1 MVKKTI
7 LFFCFFMSINK
18 IFPQSKTDNYQV
30 ADWFGF
36 KKAAITYTFD
46 DNCSNQLLKVV
57 PMFDEYGFKLTLYT
71 VTNWGPNWKELNN
84 AAEKGHE
91 IASHTVSHPYLDQLS
106 ESELENELENSAEA
120 IHSNI
125 KTGTPLTIAYP
136 YCRPGKLSLVKKY
149 YIAARGCQGYIEKK
163 TPSDLFNISSIIC
176 GSEGPVK
183 TVKDFNAKAEEATR
197 SGGWCVYLL
206 HGIDDDGGYSPL
218 PSDTLL
224 KSLDY
229 LKKNDDRFWVDNFI
243 NVVKYIGERNSLM
256 INETYR
262 SNDTIIFTVNDTLD
276 DNVYD
281 FPVTLRRKIPV
292 GWQSYI
298 LIQNNKEI
306 SFKVIQENGQDYIVF
321 NVVPDNADIF
331 FVKNKTTEIKD
342 EFKGGNLKSGRLNN
356 YPNPF
361 NLSTN
366 ITFSLDEPG
375 IVKLTIYDVL
385 GRQVDTVSKIY
396 SAAGE
401 HLLTY
406 LADNLSGG
414 VYFYALDTSRGR
426 IGVNKMS
433 LLK

>member
-1 MVKKTI
+1 MTNKAL
-7 LFFCFFMSINK
+7 LFICFFISLSEIV
-18 IFPQSKTDNYQV
+18 PQSGTDNYQV

-46 DNCSNQLLKVV
+46 DNCANQLKKVI
-57 PMFDEYGFKLTLYT
+57 PIFDDYNYMLTLFT
-71 VTNWGPNWKELNN
+71 VTNWGPDWRGLSE
-84 AAEKGHE
+84 AAENGHE
-91 IASHTVSHPYLDQLS
+91 IASHTVSHPYLDQLA
-106 ESELENELENSAEA
+106 ENELENELKNSAESIYA
-120 IHSNI
+120 NI

-136 YCRPGKLSLVKKY
+136 YCRPGKLSFVKKY

-183 TVKDFNAKAEEATR
+183 TVKDFNARAEEAAR

-218 PSDTLL
+218 PSDTLR

-229 LKKNDDRFWVDNFI
+229 LKENEDRFWVDNFI
-243 NVVKYIGERNSLM
+243 NVVKYIEERNSLT

-262 SNDTIIFTVNDTLD
+262 SSDTIIFTVNDTLD
-276 DNVYD
+276 DDVYD
-281 FPVTLRRKIPV
+281 FPVTIRSKIPA
-292 GWQSYI
+292 GWQSFV
-298 LIQNNKEI
+298 LIQKNNEI
-306 SFKVIQENGQDYIVF
+306 AFDLIHDNEHDYIVF
-321 NVVPDNADIF
+321 NVVPDSAEIF
-331 FVKNKTTEIKD
+331 FIKNKTTEIKD
-342 EFKGGNLKSGRLNN
+342 EFQSGKLKSGRLNN

-385 GRQVDTVSKIY
+385 GRKVDTVSKVY

-401 HLLTY
+401 HLMIY
-406 LADNLSGG
+406 SADKLSGG